1 MKEHVAESAP
11 PSTNLTSNEIPELAE
26 IFDLLA
32 QFDHEDKI
40 RGMKKVLLIH
50 GFQGEPNGGWR
61 PWLMAEL
68 SQRGIYACALAM
80 PTPNNPVP
88 KEWVEEIRRHV
99 ENSPRDQ
106 FYLVGHS
113 LGSPA
118 ILRFLESTKAKNV
131 KGAVL
136 VSSPV
141 YKTQKKKVA
150 EFLKKPFDFK
160 NIKSRVKNILVIHGD
175 NDPAVSVEQGE
186 YLADQLKGKLVI
198 IEKGGHL
205 NGSSGW
211 YKLPQALEGLVEM
224 MEMDK

>member
-1 MKEHVAESAP
+1 MV
-11 PSTNLTSNEIPELAE
+11 
-26 IFDLLA
+26 
-32 QFDHEDKI
+32 
-40 RGMKKVLLIH
+40 
-50 GFQGEPNGGWR
+50 
-61 PWLMAEL
+61 EL
-68 SQRGIYACALAM
+68 SQKGIYACALAM

-88 KEWVEEIRRHV
+88 SEWVEEIERHV
-99 ENSPRDQ
+99 KSNPRDQ
-106 FYLVGHS
+106 IYLVGHS

-118 ILRFLESTKAKNV
+118 ILRFLEKTRAKNI
-131 KGAVL
+131 KGAVF

-160 NIKSRVKNILVIHGD
+160 LIKSKVKNILVIHGD

-186 YLADQLKGKLVI
+186 YLAKQLKGKIII

-211 YKLPQALEGLVEM
+211 YKLPQCLDGLLKMV
-224 MEMDK
+224 DSKRK